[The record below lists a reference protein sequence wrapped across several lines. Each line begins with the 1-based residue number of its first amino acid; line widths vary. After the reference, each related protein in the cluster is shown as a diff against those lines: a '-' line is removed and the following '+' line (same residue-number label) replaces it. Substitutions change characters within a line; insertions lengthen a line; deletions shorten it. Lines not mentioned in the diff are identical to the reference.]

1 MPHKIETA
9 HLFPLLDQK
18 LIELLK
24 SLSAEEWNKPTVA
37 KQWCVKDVAAH
48 LLDGN
53 LRVISHMR
61 DGYLSPPDREISSYA
76 DLVAYLNQFNADWVK
91 ASKRLSYQLITELL
105 ESTGQQYSAI
115 MHAQDPD
122 VDAIFSVAWAG
133 EQTSKNWF
141 HIARE
146 YTEKW
151 HHQQQIR
158 EATGRPGILTKA
170 LFLPFIETLLRGLPH
185 TYRNTE
191 AAPGTTIKITIVL
204 EESFSWYLLKADNW
218 ELTTEVA
225 GDENAGIII
234 PADIAWKLFTKA
246 LSPSEAR
253 SAVTLTGD
261 EHLAAV
267 AMNLIAIMG

>member
-9 HLFPLLDQK
+9 HLFPILDQK

-37 KQWCVKDVAAH
+37 KHWCVKDVAAH

-61 DGYLSPPDREISSYA
+61 DGYLSPPDRKISSYA
-76 DLVAYLNQFNADWVK
+76 DLVAYLNQFNEDWIK
-91 ASKRLSYQLITELL
+91 ASQRLSYEVITELL
-105 ESTGQQYSAI
+105 ESTGKQYSAI
-115 MHAQDPD
+115 MQAQDPD

-158 EATGRPGILTKA
+158 EATGRPGILTKP
-170 LFLPFIETLLRGLPH
+170 LFLPFIKTLLRGLPH

-191 AAPGTTIKITIVL
+191 AAIGTSIKITIVL
-204 EESFSWYLLKADNW
+204 EESFSWYLLKSNSW
-218 ELTTEVA
+218 ELTNKETEN
-225 GDENAGIII
+225 ESAGIII
-234 PADIAWKLFTKA
+234 PAEIAWKLFTKA
-246 LSPSEAR
+246 LSPAEAR
-253 SAVTLTGD
+253 SAVTLTGN
-261 EHLAAV
+261 EQLAAV
-267 AMNLIAIMG
+267 ALNLIAIMG